1 MCEETLN
8 DIDQYTKVSSPCE
21 SHPTPAPRP
30 DAFLSLIQ
38 HHIAKDGRSI
48 SDLAEILGIS
58 RRQLGRMLSGRRPLR
73 LSELQTITDLLG
85 IERARATFAI
95 EVLGDWQCY
104 DDPEVGLV
112 MQLMGPVVAKLSERA
127 NFPVEPLTQKAQ
139 DRLSD
144 WLVRS
149 IITNEEQIR
158 NRRDDFVKLPEL

>member
-8 DIDQYTKVSSPCE
+8 DIDQYTIVCSPCE
-21 SHPTPAPRP
+21 SHRTLAPRT
-30 DAFLSLIQ
+30 DAFLALIQ
-38 HHIAKDGRSI
+38 HHIAKDARSI

-73 LSELQTITDLLG
+73 LSELRTITDLLG

-95 EVLGDWQCY
+95 EIIGDWQAY
-104 DDPEVGLV
+104 NDPELGLV
-112 MQLMGPVVAKLSERA
+112 MQLMKPVVAKLIDRA
-127 NFPVEPLTQKAQ
+127 NFPIEPLTQKAE

-144 WLVRS
+144 WLVRT

-158 NRRDDFVKLPEL
+158 NRRDDFVNLPEL